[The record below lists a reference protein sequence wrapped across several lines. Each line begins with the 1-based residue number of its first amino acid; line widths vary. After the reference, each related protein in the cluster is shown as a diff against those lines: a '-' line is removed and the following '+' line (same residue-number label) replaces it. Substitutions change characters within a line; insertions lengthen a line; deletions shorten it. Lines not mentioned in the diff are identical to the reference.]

1 MYLYTK
7 FVYFLLKFGGSMQ
20 KLFFLFILLI
30 NIPLHAVTTVKI
42 ILPESEK
49 DVRYSYYLDLL
60 ELALDKTTKKYGK
73 YDLNIQYRDVTRK
86 RLISYLAEGSPDLDV
101 IWTGTTIEREKIML
115 PIRIPLL
122 KGLKGCRLLLIN
134 KDKKDVF
141 SKIKSVNELKKMTA
155 IQGIDWP
162 DTEILTANN
171 FKVETTVVYEGMFKM
186 LNLQRVDYF
195 PRAINE
201 PFEELKARPNLNLM
215 IEPSIM
221 LYYPAPNFFFVN
233 IKKTELKNRIE
244 EGLNMAIKDGS
255 FDKLFYN
262 HPSNS
267 QIFKKINFKKMKIFK
282 LNNPFLT
289 KETRE
294 IMNKKEYII
303 KID

>member
-1 MYLYTK
+1 MK
-7 FVYFLLKFGGSMQ
+7 NFVHYKNGGLMRNLIFLL
-20 KLFFLFILLI
+20 LFLI
-30 NIPLHAVTTVKI
+30 NISSYALTTVKI

-60 ELALDKTTKKYGK
+60 KLSLDKTTKKYGK
-73 YDLNIQYRDVTRK
+73 YEFDIQYRDVTRK

-101 IWTGTTIEREKIML
+101 IWTGTTMEREKIML

-171 FKVETTVVYEGMFKM
+171 FKVETTAIYEGMFKF
-186 LNLQRVDYF
+186 LDLQRVDYF

-233 IKKTELKNRIE
+233 IKKIQLKNRIE
-244 EGLNMAIKDGS
+244 EGLNIAIKDGS

-267 QIFKKINFKKMKIFK
+267 QIFKKIDFKKMKIFK
-282 LNNPFLT
+282 LDNPFLT
-289 KETRE
+289 KETRKV
-294 IMNKKEYII
+294 MNKKEYVI

>member
-1 MYLYTK
+1 MRRLI
-7 FVYFLLKFGGSMQ
+7 
-20 KLFFLFILLI
+20 FLFLLLI
-30 NIPLHAVTTVKI
+30 NISSYGITNVKI

-49 DVRYSYYLDLL
+49 DVRYTYYLDLL
-60 ELALDKTTKKYGK
+60 KLSLDKTTKKYGK
-73 YDLNIQYRDVTRK
+73 YELNIQYRDVTRK
-86 RLISYLAEGSPDLDV
+86 RLISYLADGSPDLDV

-115 PIRIPLL
+115 PVRVPLL

-162 DTEILTANN
+162 DTSILTANN
-171 FKVETTVVYEGMFKM
+171 FKVETTAIYEGMFKS

-201 PFEELKARPNLNLM
+201 PFDELKARPNLNLM

-233 IKKTELKNRIE
+233 IKKIELKNRIE

-267 QIFKKINFKKMKIFK
+267 EIFKKINFKKMKIFK
-282 LNNPFLT
+282 LDNPFLT
-289 KETRE
+289 KETKA
-294 IMNKKEYII
+294 IMNKKEYVI

>member
-1 MYLYTK
+1 
-7 FVYFLLKFGGSMQ
+7 
-20 KLFFLFILLI
+20 
-30 NIPLHAVTTVKI
+30 
-42 ILPESEK
+42 
-49 DVRYSYYLDLL
+49 
-60 ELALDKTTKKYGK
+60 
-73 YDLNIQYRDVTRK
+73 
-86 RLISYLAEGSPDLDV
+86 
-101 IWTGTTIEREKIML
+101 ML
-115 PIRIPLL
+115 PVRVPLL

-162 DTEILTANN
+162 DTSILTANN
-171 FKVETTVVYEGMFKM
+171 FKVETTAIYEGMFKS

-201 PFEELKARPNLNLM
+201 PFDELKARPNLNLM

-233 IKKTELKNRIE
+233 IKKIELKNRIE

-267 QIFKKINFKKMKIFK
+267 KIFKKINFKKMKIFK
-282 LNNPFLT
+282 LDNPFLT
-289 KETRE
+289 KETKA
-294 IMNKKEYII
+294 IMNKKEYVI